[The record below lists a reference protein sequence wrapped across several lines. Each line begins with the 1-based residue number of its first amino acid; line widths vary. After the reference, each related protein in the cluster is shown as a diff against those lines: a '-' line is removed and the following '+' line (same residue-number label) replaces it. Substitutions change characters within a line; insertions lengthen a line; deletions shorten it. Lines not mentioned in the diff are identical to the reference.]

1 MVRALIVA
9 DGDYIGREK
18 GIGAVVEHGRGEL
31 LHERFC
37 LEMQILHHGIT
48 MPEAQ
53 HADGVVVDAT
63 AEEGHRAPHTKGW
76 STDIA
81 RVQAGLMRGGKDF
94 LDDLQ

>member
-9 DGDYIGREK
+9 DGNYIRREK
-18 GIGAVVEHGRGEL
+18 GIGAFVEHDRGEL

-37 LEMQILHHGIT
+37 LEMQIPHNGIT

-53 HADGVVVDAT
+53 HADGIVVDAT
-63 AEEGHRAPHTKGW
+63 AEEGHSSPHAKGLC
-76 STDIA
+76 TDIT
-81 RVQAGLMRGGKDF
+81 RVQAGLMRGGKVF